1 MSVILLN
8 MLSMMIQHY
17 DQPKEVELAID
28 YLNYVFTGIFTIEA
42 VIRLTAMR
50 LEYFKYGMNVFDF
63 VIVVFSIAGKF
74 FFPIKTWDYE
84 CGLSFRFVFVF
95 VFTVVSQWTIDTF
108 SRRLLYVLTMSWRRF
123 KTYPEVFETTFV
135 RRFKNILTCFKDV
148 FCTLLMRWLKNV
160 LCLLV
165 FTSPFYF
172 HFVLF

>member
-63 VIVVFSIAGKF
+63 VIVVFSIAGKCLLRSIRRSDLVCHLHF
-74 FFPIKTWDYE
+74 FFFYY
-84 CGLSFRFVFVF
+84 
-95 VFTVVSQWTIDTF
+95 F
-108 SRRLLYVLTMSWRRF
+108 SMNTLQ
-123 KTYPEVFETTFV
+123 
-135 RRFKNILTCFKDV
+135 CFSGV
-148 FCTLLMRWLKNV
+148 FCTFITISKRRLKDDFIGFLRHFLYV
-160 LCLLV
+160 IIMPIKV
-165 FTSPFYF
+165 FMQII
-172 HFVLF
+172 